1 MNFDLHINPADP
13 SDLNRI
19 PMPAETQSPFLPGTS
34 IQYAWSSTGL
44 DLLKTCPRLY
54 QYTIIDG
61 WATRDESIHL
71 RFGIE
76 YHTALQDYAKSR
88 ANGVRH
94 EDAIH
99 DTIRALHSRVF
110 DWVVDRESR
119 AGKYKNR
126 ETIAQLVIDY
136 LDHFGQSDPAETV
149 ILDDGKPAVELSF
162 RFELDWGPQKSEGWV
177 GGKCSKCN
185 GHGLRPNAEGEE
197 ITCPDCGGT
206 GDAFGHAQPYLL
218 CGHLDAIV
226 NLNDDLYVL
235 DHKTSVSTISGY
247 WFNQWTPSNQM
258 TLYSLAGKLL
268 LQSPVKGVIIDA
280 AQVLLEKPHA
290 FARGFAYRT
299 EDQLTEWLDDLRYFF
314 RQAEDFAVANYWP
327 QNDTACNKFGG
338 CKFREVCSKSP
349 SVRNVYLRANF
360 DKINPIESAA
370 NPFYDREQ
378 TPS

>member
-1 MNFDLHINPADP
+1 MTVP
-13 SDLNRI
+13 
-19 PMPAETQSPFLPGTS
+19 TQSPFLSGTH

-54 QYTIIDG
+54 AYTMIEG
-61 WATRDESIHL
+61 WSSRDESIHL

-76 YHTALQDYAKSR
+76 YHQALQDYAMSR
-88 ANGVRH
+88 ARGVRH
-94 EDAIH
+94 NDAIH
-99 DTIRALHSRVF
+99 DTIRALHSRVW
-110 DWVVDRESR
+110 DWNPDRESR

-126 ETIAQLVIDY
+126 ETLAQLVIDY
-136 LDHFGQSDPAETV
+136 LDHFGAEDPAETV
-149 ILDDGKPAVELSF
+149 ILDNGSPAVELSF
-162 RFELDWGPQKSEGWV
+162 RFELDWGPGAV
-177 GGKCSKCN
+177 GKTWNSKD
-185 GHGLRPNAEGEE
+185 GEKPSDW
-197 ITCPDCGGT
+197 ID
-206 GDAFGHAQPYLL
+206 HQPYLL

-226 NLNDDLYVL
+226 SLNGDPYVL
-235 DHKTSVSTISGY
+235 DHKTSISTISGY

-268 LQSPVKGVIIDA
+268 LHSPVKGVIIDA

-314 RQAEDFAVANYWP
+314 RQAEDFATANYWP

-349 SVRNVYLRANF
+349 SVRDVYLRANF
-360 DKINPIESAA
+360 DKIDPINSAV
-370 NPFYDREQ
+370 NPFYDRNQ
-378 TPS
+378 TLPSDPTPT